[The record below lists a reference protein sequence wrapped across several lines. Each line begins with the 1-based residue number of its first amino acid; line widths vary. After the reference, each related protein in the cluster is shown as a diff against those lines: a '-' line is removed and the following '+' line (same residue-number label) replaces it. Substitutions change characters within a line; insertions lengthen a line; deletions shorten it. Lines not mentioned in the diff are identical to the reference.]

1 MNNQYDNNNYNNFN
15 GNPGPDYGNTYNNGN
30 AYNSGNA
37 YNNGNA
43 YNSYGSNVEG
53 GYTNYNVGG
62 DSTAYVQD
70 VDYDERLTQCMTK
83 SFGFMFI
90 ALLISA
96 VTAVYAAA
104 SGLFV
109 SMFLSETGSTAF
121 MIICLA
127 ELAAVVIANIC
138 ISKQLTVPAIV
149 MFVIYSITNGVT
161 LASIFYLY
169 AMSSIVSIFF
179 MTALLF
185 GGMCL
190 YGFLTKKDLSGVGSI
205 GIMLLWGVIICSVV
219 NLFLGSSGFDWIL
232 SIVALGVFIGLTA
245 WDTQKIKRMS
255 NECLHLT
262 TTTIGLFGAL
272 ELYLDFINMFL
283 RLLRLF
289 ARSRN

>member
-1 MNNQYDNNNYNNFN
+1 MNEQFNNDNFDNYN
-15 GNPGPDYGNTYNNGN
+15 GNPGPDYGNAYNNGN
-30 AYNSGNA
+30 AYNSNST
-37 YNNGNA
+37 YNNGSA

-53 GYTNYNVGG
+53 GYTNYNVGA

-96 VTAVYAAA
+96 LTAVYAAA
-104 SGLFV
+104 SGMFV
-109 SMFLSETGSTAF
+109 TLFLSETGGTTL
-121 MIICLA
+121 MVICIA

-149 MFVIYSITNGVT
+149 MFVVYSITNGIT
-161 LASIFYLY
+161 LASIFFVYS
-169 AMSSIVSIFF
+169 MSSIVSVFF

-185 GGMCL
+185 GGMCVF
-190 YGFLTKKDLSGVGSI
+190 GFVTKKDLSGVGSI

-219 NLFLGSSGFDWIL
+219 NLFLKSSGFDWL
-232 SIVALGVFIGLTA
+232 VSIVALGVFIGLTA

-262 TTTIGLFGAL
+262 TTTVGLFGAL

>member
-1 MNNQYDNNNYNNFN
+1 MNNQFNNDNFDNYN
-15 GNPGPDYGNTYNNGN
+15 GNPGPDYGNTYNN
-30 AYNSGNA
+30 SNA
-37 YNNGNA
+37 YNNSSYNNDNA
-43 YNSYGSNVEG
+43 YNGYGSNVEG

-70 VDYDERLTQCMTK
+70 VDYDERLAQCMTK

-96 VTAVYAAA
+96 ITAVYAAA
-104 SGLFV
+104 SGMFV
-109 SMFLSETGSTAF
+109 TLFLSETGSTTL
-121 MIICLA
+121 MVICIA

-149 MFVIYSITNGVT
+149 MFVVYSITNGIT

-169 AMSSIVSIFF
+169 SMSSIVSIFF

-185 GGMCL
+185 GGMCVF
-190 YGFLTKKDLSGVGSI
+190 GFVTKKDLSGVGSI

-219 NLFLGSSGFDWIL
+219 NLFLKSSGFDWIV

-262 TTTIGLFGAL
+262 TTTVGLFGAL

-289 ARSRN
+289 GRSRN